1 MKVIDHGVFFSFFD
15 HLYGPIKLVLLL
27 FISKKLHLE
36 LDFSPSIST
45 RISFHNLAP
54 SLSFVIDMNHV
65 QNVKNTLA
73 KLHT

>member
-15 HLYGPIKLVLLL
+15 YLYDPIILVLLL
-27 FISKKLHLE
+27 FIIKSCILE
-36 LDFSPSIST
+36 LDFSPSIAT
-45 RISFHNLAP
+45 RISFHNLVP
-54 SLSFVIDMNHV
+54 SFYIVIDKNHV